1 MVNFALDDWKFE
13 RTSNRYALVDVIH
26 MEAAVLLQ
34 TLTPLRVLVDSC
46 VATTNSD
53 FTSGQR
59 EALIN
64 DG

>member
-1 MVNFALDDWKFE
+1 MVNFASDDWKFE
-13 RTSNRYALVDVIH
+13 RTSTRYALVDVIH
-26 MEAAVLLQ
+26 MEAAVLVQ

-46 VATTNSD
+46 VATTKSD
-53 FTSGQR
+53 FTSGRR